1 MQQEEQT
8 KEEQSVGP
16 DSNITFWDKVN
27 WDIIKHNKI
36 TRDDFLKIKLKNRKS
51 YATLL
56 GSSQDLNFFMFK
68 ALMWPEYKEMKMRN
82 LNKYE
87 MQEYIISTCLL
98 WPKQDVV
105 SLNSLES
112 GLMSTLVYQIMA
124 ASFFIADPSKAL
136 EMIIEV

>member
-68 ALMWPEYKEMKMRN
+68 ALMWPEYKEMKMSGDSMNESASN
-82 LNKYE
+82 LFRKSNAEKIFE
-87 MQEYIISTCLL
+87 SMRDQAF
-98 WPKQDVV
+98 
-105 SLNSLES
+105 LEQVARQNPI
-112 GLMSTLVYQIMA
+112 GIK
-124 ASFFIADPSKAL
+124 D
-136 EMIIEV
+136 